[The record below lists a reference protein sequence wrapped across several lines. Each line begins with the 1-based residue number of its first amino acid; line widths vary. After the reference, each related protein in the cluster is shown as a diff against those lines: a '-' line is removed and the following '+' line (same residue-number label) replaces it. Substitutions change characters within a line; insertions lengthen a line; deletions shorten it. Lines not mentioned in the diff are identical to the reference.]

1 MIKKIISRSI
11 WLWLS
16 VVLLLVPLAGQ
27 SPGVHAQTQSSSI
40 PNLDIVLIIDESG
53 SMRVQSDPPNSM
65 NQGWRIVMAKLFAD
79 LLGVDQSGSTH
90 QISVVLFGMKA
101 EIVQHLTSVQQPLN
115 RSTLDEA
122 IDAAHA
128 ATFNNPDF
136 LNTNIPAA
144 LDIAYRELD
153 TNGRPDA
160 KKVVIFLS
168 DGKCELQDAKEN
180 SNCNQTIRKI
190 IQDRSANN
198 YPIYTI
204 AFTPTAQSGDDS
216 TIYENLWQEIAFQT
230 GGQYY
235 KPDKADEDL
244 LNVYIQIIRN
254 LFNLTQE
261 NVPPP
266 VVSPNKYPFD
276 IPAGQLQAVFTVVKY
291 DKNIDVTIIRPN
303 GTPVNTNDSDVRTST
318 SAQTDSF
325 SIIKPL
331 PGTWYVELAGPGKV
345 TVIFIPFPDESL
357 RVLRLT
363 PPETGFPAGKP
374 MDFDVQVVNKK
385 NEPQVVDDLKADITL
400 PDNTVKTLSFNLEDN
415 TTYLSRLVETT
426 QVGTYSLHF
435 YGQQGDKKVDDTQTI
450 LAVNAPWIKISLPDP
465 GLTYPGNQSLPVK
478 AQLMFGTDAVK
489 NPDPNDTVSVLAEL
503 VDRNLSSVDQ
513 RQLKMDADG
522 AFIGEM
528 KPAGEGTYDLVATL
542 GYIYADG
549 EAFQDVSRVKVKVGG
564 PQEITPSATQP
575 PKITPSATK
584 QPVVPTLTK
593 PPEVTPI
600 PPPCDRDCEVAKM
613 VKTAAILV
621 TLVMLAVLGWIGWWW
636 FNKPSLVGML
646 ETGDML
652 PPIPLTGKRSVF
664 IGSDPHCAINIQGL
678 KVLPKHAEL
687 RPIGSRKAPQVELHS
702 VDPTQLV
709 KVNETETLF
718 KTLRN
723 SDRIKIDEHE
733 FTYNDPADMAEF
745 GTDNPFT
752 PNDSTIS
759 QDGSSESNGEQKW
772 TF

>member
-1 MIKKIISRSI
+1 MTNKIISRSI
-11 WLWLS
+11 WLLLLG
-16 VVLLLVPLAGQ
+16 VVLLVSLAGQ
-27 SPGVHAQTQSSSI
+27 SHGVYAQAQTSSI
-40 PNLDIVLIIDESG
+40 PNLDIVLIVDESG

-90 QISVVLFGMKA
+90 QISVVLLGTKA

-115 RSTLDEA
+115 RSNLDEA

-136 LNTNIPAA
+136 LNTNIPDA
-144 LDIAYRELD
+144 LDTAYLELD

-180 SNCNQTIRKI
+180 FNCNQTIRKI
-190 IQDRSANN
+190 IQDHLANN

-204 AFTPTAQSGDDS
+204 AFTSSAQIGDDS

-235 KPDKADEDL
+235 KPEKADEDL

-261 NVPPP
+261 NIPPP
-266 VVSPNKYPFD
+266 VISPNKYPFD
-276 IPAGQLQAVFTVVKY
+276 IPAGQMQAVFTVVKY

-303 GTPVNTNDSDVRTST
+303 GIPVNTNDSDVRTST

-331 PGTWYVELAGPGKV
+331 PGTWYVELVGPGKV

-363 PPETGFPAGKP
+363 PPEKGFPAGKP
-374 MDFDVQVVNKK
+374 MDFDVQVLNKK
-385 NEPQVVDDLKADITL
+385 NEPQVVDELKADITF
-400 PDNTVKTLSFNLEDN
+400 PDNTVTTLSFALEDDS
-415 TTYLSRLVETT
+415 TYVSQLEETT
-426 QVGTYSLHF
+426 QAGTYSLHF

-465 GLTYPGNQSLPVK
+465 KLTYPGGQPLPVRT
-478 AQLMFGTDAVK
+478 QLMFGTDAVK
-489 NPDPNDTVSVLAEL
+489 NPDPNDTISVLAGL
-503 VDRNLSSVDQ
+503 MDGNSNSVDQ
-513 RQLKMDADG
+513 HPLILKADG
-522 AFIGEM
+522 IFNGEM
-528 KPAGEGTYDLVATL
+528 KSVGEGDYDLVTTL
-542 GYIYADG
+542 GYVYADG
-549 EAFQDVSRVKVKVGG
+549 EAFQDASRVKVKVVGS
-564 PQEITPSATQP
+564 TPSATEP
-575 PKITPSATK
+575 LPITPTVTK
-584 QPVVPTLTK
+584 QPIVPTLTEL
-593 PPEVTPI
+593 PVPTPI
-600 PPPCDRDCEVAKM
+600 PPAPCDRDCEVAKM
-613 VKTAAILV
+613 VKTASILV
-621 TLVMLAVLGWIGWWW
+621 TLLLLAVLGGIGWWW
-636 FNKPSLVGML
+636 FDKPSLVGML

-664 IGSDPHCAINIQGL
+664 IGSDPHCTINIQGL

-702 VDPTQLV
+702 VDVTQLV

-723 SDRIKIDEHE
+723 QDRIKIDEHE
-733 FTYNDPADMAEF
+733 FTYNDPADMADF
-745 GTDNPFT
+745 GTNNPFT
-752 PNDSTIS
+752 PNDPTIS
-759 QDGSSESNGEQKW
+759 QDDSSDSNGEPKW